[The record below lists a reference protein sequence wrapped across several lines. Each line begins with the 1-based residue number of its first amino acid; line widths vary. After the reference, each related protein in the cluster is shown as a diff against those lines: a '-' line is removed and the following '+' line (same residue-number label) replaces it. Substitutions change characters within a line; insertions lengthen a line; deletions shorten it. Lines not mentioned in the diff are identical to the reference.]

1 MQIIRISL
9 HLHSDMYWS
18 YLVFCYVLCFT
29 NDREAFKPRR
39 TVKKNEKI
47 SDTEIEHDFEANRE
61 KMKWLIRYFE
71 ANFINAK
78 ETHAAIVSGF
88 FSSRPFVFSSMIRNS
103 WRVWWKSF
111 LEKWLWLRFYNI
123 ETSFRCS
130 VFGLMI
136 VECTCTI
143 SS

>member
-29 NDREAFKPRR
+29 NDIEAFKPRR

-88 FSSRPFVFSSMIRNS
+88 FSSRPFVFSSMIRNCDVFDE
-103 WRVWWKSF
+103 RAFWKSGCDCDF
-111 LEKWLWLRFYNI
+111 TISKLR
-123 ETSFRCS
+123 SDVQCS
-130 VFGLMI
+130 V
-136 VECTCTI
+136 
-143 SS
+143 SW